1 MTTMNEKTK
10 YSRVSTGRQT
20 SRMKTPEMLY
30 QQLDRITDYRFC
42 KRDKLT
48 EEERAI
54 IVEWGKKMHEI
65 VKRYIS
71 NIYAI
76 AGVEDMMKCD
86 CKRANDIYYNY
97 YVSTEE
103 YMNYGRSMSD
113 ANNLA
118 NG

>member
-1 MTTMNEKTK
+1 MNEKTIC
-10 YSRVSTGRQT
+10 SRVSKDRQT

-42 KRDKLT
+42 KRDKYT

-54 IVEWGKKMHEI
+54 LVAWGKRMHEI

-76 AGVEDMMKCD
+76 AGVEDMAKCD
-86 CKRANDIYYNY
+86 YKRANAIFYNY

-103 YMNYGRSMSD
+103 YMNYKR
-113 ANNLA
+113 N
-118 NG
+118 

>member
-1 MTTMNEKTK
+1 MNEKTK
-10 YSRVSTGRQT
+10 YSRVSKERQT

-54 IVEWGKKMHEI
+54 IVAWGKRMHAI
-65 VKRYIS
+65 AKRYIA

-76 AGVEDMMKCD
+76 AGVEDMVKCD
-86 CKRANDIYYNY
+86 YRRSNDIYYNY
-97 YVSTEE
+97 YVSTKE
-103 YMNYGRSMSD
+103 YMNYKR
-113 ANNLA
+113 N
-118 NG
+118 

>member
-1 MTTMNEKTK
+1 MNEKTK
-10 YSRVSTGRQT
+10 YSRVSKDRQT

-42 KRDKLT
+42 QRDKYT

-54 IVEWGKKMHEI
+54 IVAWGKKMHEI
-65 VKRYIS
+65 VKRYIA

-76 AGVEDMMKCD
+76 AGVEDVMKCD

>member
-1 MTTMNEKTK
+1 MNEKTK
-10 YSRVSTGRQT
+10 YSRVSKERQT

-48 EEERAI
+48 EEERRI

-65 VKRYIS
+65 VKRYIA

-76 AGVEDMMKCD
+76 AGVEDVMKCD
-86 CKRANDIYYNY
+86 CKRSNEIYYNK
-97 YVSTEE
+97 YVSTKE
-103 YMNYGRSMSD
+103 YMNYKRC
-113 ANNLA
+113 
-118 NG
+118 

>member
-1 MTTMNEKTK
+1 MTTMNEKTE

-48 EEERAI
+48 AEERAI
-54 IVEWGKKMHEI
+54 IVAWGKKMHEI
-65 VKRYIS
+65 VKRYIA

-76 AGVEDMMKCD
+76 AGVEDTMKCD

-103 YMNYGRSMSD
+103 YMNYKR
-113 ANNLA
+113 N
-118 NG
+118 

>member
-1 MTTMNEKTK
+1 MNEKTK
-10 YSRVSTGRQT
+10 YNRVSTDRQT
-20 SRMKTPEMLY
+20 IRMKTPEMLY

-54 IVEWGKKMHEI
+54 IVAWGKRMHAI
-65 VKRYIS
+65 VKRYIA

-76 AGVEDMMKCD
+76 AGVEDMTKCD
-86 CKRANDIYYNY
+86 CTRANNIYYNY

-103 YMNYGRSMSD
+103 YMNYKR
-113 ANNLA
+113 N
-118 NG
+118 

>member
-1 MTTMNEKTK
+1 MNEKTK
-10 YSRVSTGRQT
+10 CSRVSTGRQT
-20 SRMKTPEMLY
+20 SRMKTPEKLY

-54 IVEWGKKMHEI
+54 IVAWGKKMHEI

-76 AGVEDMMKCD
+76 AGVEDVMKCD
-86 CKRANDIYYNY
+86 CKRANNIYYNY

>member
-1 MTTMNEKTK
+1 MNGKTI
-10 YSRVSTGRQT
+10 YNRVSTGRQT

-54 IVEWGKKMHEI
+54 IVAWGKKMHEI

-76 AGVEDMMKCD
+76 AGVEDMTKCD
-86 CKRANDIYYNY
+86 CKRANNIYYNK
-97 YVSTEE
+97 YVSTKE
-103 YMNYGRSMSD
+103 YMNYKR
-113 ANNLA
+113 N
-118 NG
+118 

>member
-1 MTTMNEKTK
+1 MNEKTK
-10 YSRVSTGRQT
+10 YSRVAKDRQT
-20 SRMKTPEMLY
+20 NRMKTPEMLY

-54 IVEWGKKMHEI
+54 IVTWGKRMHAI
-65 VKRYIS
+65 VKRYIA

-76 AGVEDMMKCD
+76 AGVEDVMKCD
-86 CKRANDIYYNY
+86 CKRANNIYYNK

-103 YMNYGRSMSD
+103 YMNYKR
-113 ANNLA
+113 N
-118 NG
+118 

>member
-1 MTTMNEKTK
+1 MNEKTK
-10 YSRVSTGRQT
+10 YSRVSTERQT

-54 IVEWGKKMHEI
+54 IVAWGKKMHEI
-65 VKRYIS
+65 VKLYIS

-76 AGVEDMMKCD
+76 AGVEDMTECD
-86 CKRANDIYYNY
+86 YRRINDIYYNY

-103 YMNYGRSMSD
+103 YMNYKRC
-113 ANNLA
+113 
-118 NG
+118 